1 MAWIN
6 SLFRKRDIVVL
17 IAGFAIM
24 QVLAFLLIDR
34 FMFCPMKGGYDETL
48 EGYIDIGTNDMSVA
62 ARIIG
67 PQKGKKVV
75 IYCHGN
81 AEDLTALEG
90 RFEGLVEK
98 GYAVA
103 TFDYPGYGLSD
114 GAPDEDGCYRNA
126 FRLYDWL
133 VNDKGYQ
140 ADDIVVMGYSI
151 GTGVAIELATNRD
164 VCGLWLESAYL
175 SAPRAVTKIRILFAD
190 PFSNIGKISKI
201 KCPLVMLHGTADS
214 IIPYWQG
221 RELFECA
228 MEPKWFIPIPGAN
241 HIDYIYTMGVD
252 KYNAGLLEFMQRGR
266 LGNEFCNEK

>member
-6 SLFRKRDIVVL
+6 SLFRKRDIIVV

-114 GAPDEDGCYRNA
+114 GA
-126 FRLYDWL
+126 L
-133 VNDKGYQ
+133 
-140 ADDIVVMGYSI
+140 
-151 GTGVAIELATNRD
+151 
-164 VCGLWLESAYL
+164 
-175 SAPRAVTKIRILFAD
+175 
-190 PFSNIGKISKI
+190 
-201 KCPLVMLHGTADS
+201 
-214 IIPYWQG
+214 
-221 RELFECA
+221 
-228 MEPKWFIPIPGAN
+228 
-241 HIDYIYTMGVD
+241 
-252 KYNAGLLEFMQRGR
+252 
-266 LGNEFCNEK
+266 